1 MGEAILRIV
10 ATVGDPRAAGL
21 VVLLGLGA
29 FLCFLGTR
37 YFRISV
43 GVAGFVIGMELAGRL
58 AMGQG
63 WSSTW
68 TVVLGVLG
76 GAGVA
81 ALFVA
86 FTFLGIFGLG
96 AALATTVVGL
106 AARAAGQGELGPLA
120 LILASLIGGFG
131 SLLLRQPVAIV
142 STSLY
147 GGLMAIGSLFA
158 LLEGKSMGR
167 GVRMIV
173 SQSGVGN
180 VTLFL
185 LCVAVLVTGGI
196 VVQLRYGKNPKLGGG
211 GGT

>member
-1 MGEAILRIV
+1 VGEAILRII

-21 VVLLGLGA
+21 VALLGLGA

-37 YFRISV
+37 YFRISM

-76 GAGVA
+76 GAGLA

-96 AALATTVVGL
+96 AALATTLVGL
-106 AARAAGQGELGPLA
+106 AARAAGQPELGPLP

-131 SLLLRQPVAIV
+131 SLLLRQPVVIV

-158 LLEGKSMGR
+158 LLEGKTMGR

-211 GGT
+211 GK

>member
-1 MGEAILRIV
+1 VGEAILRIV

>member
-76 GAGVA
+76 GAGLA

>member
-1 MGEAILRIV
+1 MGKAVLAILD
-10 ATVGDPRAAGL
+10 AVGDPGAAGL

-29 FLCFLGTR
+29 FLCFLGAR
-37 YFRISV
+37 YFRVSV
-43 GVAGFVIGMELAGRL
+43 GVAGFAIGMELAGRL
-58 AMGQG
+58 AIGQG

-76 GAGVA
+76 GAALA

-96 AALATTVVGL
+96 AALATTLVGL
-106 AARAAGQGELGPLA
+106 AARAAGESSLGPLA
-120 LILASLIGGFG
+120 LILASLVGGFG
-131 SLLLRQPVAIV
+131 SLLLRQPVGIV

-147 GGLMAIGSLFA
+147 GGLLAIASLFA
-158 LLEGKSMGR
+158 LLKGKGVGS
-167 GVRMIV
+167 GVRMMV
-173 SQSGVGN
+173 AQRGVGD

-196 VVQLRYGKNPKLGGG
+196 VVQLRYGKNPKLAGGG
-211 GGT
+211 K

>member
-1 MGEAILRIV
+1 MGDAILNIV
-10 ATVGDPRAAGL
+10 ANVGDPGAIGL
-21 VVLLGLGA
+21 VVLLGLGL
-29 FLCFLGTR
+29 FLCFLGCR
-37 YFRISV
+37 YLRVSLGVV
-43 GVAGFVIGMELAGRL
+43 GFAIGAELAGRL
-58 AMGQG
+58 AVAQG
-63 WSSTW
+63 WSGTW
-68 TVVLGVLG
+68 TVAVGALG
-76 GAGVA
+76 GAA
-81 ALFVA
+81 LCALFVA

-96 AALATTVVGL
+96 AALAATLVGL
-106 AARAAGQGELGPLA
+106 AAKAAGQPSLGPLP

-131 SLLLRQPVAIV
+131 SLLLRQPVVIV

-158 LLEGKSMGR
+158 LLEGKSMGH

-211 GGT
+211 GGK